1 MSKVLENYQGIEFK
15 DMRVSYK
22 TISANTMTEIETVIL
37 RAEKQFENAVSALE
51 TAVVLKQNM
60 IDTLDDIGK
69 DEESELNYVSA
80 KDITDAAVDGLM
92 GTVAPKE
99 QSIPSWARKLADNQ
113 ERLEKILLSI
123 QQPEGG
129 HKDE

>member
-22 TISANTMTEIETVIL
+22 TISANTMTEIESVIL

-69 DEESELNYVSA
+69 DEESQLNYVSA